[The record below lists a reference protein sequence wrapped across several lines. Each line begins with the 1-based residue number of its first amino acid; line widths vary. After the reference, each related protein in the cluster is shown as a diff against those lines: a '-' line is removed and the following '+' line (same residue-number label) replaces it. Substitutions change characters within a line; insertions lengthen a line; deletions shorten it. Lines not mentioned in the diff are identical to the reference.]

1 MTDLRLYKKIS
12 DGMLCVKQTSPEQP
26 NTFEQKQRHFITNLS
41 QNLSF
46 TVTLLS
52 AISKFSSIGKFADM
66 SH

>member
-1 MTDLRLYKKIS
+1 MLR
-12 DGMLCVKQTSPEQP
+12 VKQTSLEQP
-26 NTFEQKQRHFITNLS
+26 NTVEQKQRHFITNLS

-52 AISKFSSIGKFADM
+52 ALSKFSSIGKFADM